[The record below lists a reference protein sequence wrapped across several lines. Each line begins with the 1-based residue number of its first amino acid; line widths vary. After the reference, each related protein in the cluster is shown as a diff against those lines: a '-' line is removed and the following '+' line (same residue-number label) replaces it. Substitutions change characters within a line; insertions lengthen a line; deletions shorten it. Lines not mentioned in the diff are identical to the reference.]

1 MSKVFSCL
9 SRGGG
14 CRKFKI
20 FIAARPEKRQ
30 AELAFCLFTFYFCLS
45 RLVSYLFMTTVEYPL
60 WAWIS
65 FFVIVLTALAV
76 DLGIANRRTHAPSRR
91 ETFVWSAVWLGLALG
106 FIGFIYWMVSSHF
119 GYTDQAYELAW
130 TKSKEFL
137 TGYLIEL
144 SLSVDNLFVFL
155 LIFNYFKVPKKYQH
169 RVLFWGILGALV
181 MRMTM
186 IFAGAELVERFH
198 WIIYIFGAFLVY
210 TGIKMFGGD
219 DEDFHPEKS
228 PLVSF
233 VTRFVRIS
241 KHYEEEKFIVI
252 KDGKRTGTLLLL
264 VLIVVEV
271 SDLIFAVDSI
281 PAIFGVSTDK
291 FIVYTSNVFAILGL
305 RTFFFLLLNVVEKF
319 HYLKYGLAFV
329 LTFIG
334 VKMLLPLAAEAFL
347 LFFGTEG
354 HTPTTRFL
362 HDFLDKKYN
371 DSLIT
376 ISLSVVVVA
385 LALSVIL
392 SLVFPARKKETE
404 TEDEPPAS

>member
-1 MSKVFSCL
+1 MSS
-9 SRGGG
+9 
-14 CRKFKI
+14 I
-20 FIAARPEKRQ
+20 
-30 AELAFCLFTFYFCLS
+30 
-45 RLVSYLFMTTVEYPL
+45 EYPL
-60 WAWIS
+60 WAWIT

-76 DLGIANRRTHAPSRR
+76 DLGIANRRTHAPSKR
-91 ETFVWSAVWLGLALG
+91 ETFIWSAVWVSLAVG
-106 FIGFIYWMVSSHF
+106 FCGFIYWMVNSHF
-119 GYTDQAYELAW
+119 GEHTLALNK
-130 TKSKEFL
+130 TKEYF

-169 RVLFWGILGALV
+169 RVLFWGIFGALV

-219 DEDFHPEKS
+219 DEEFHPEKS
-228 PLVSF
+228 WLVSF

-241 KHYEEEKFIVI
+241 KHYDEDKFIII
-252 KDGKRTGTLLLL
+252 KDGKRIGTLLLL

-281 PAIFGVSTDK
+281 PAIFGITTDK

-334 VKMLLPLAAEAFL
+334 VKMLLPLAAETTLWLYGKDA
-347 LFFGTEG
+347 
-354 HTPTTRFL
+354 HTPFAQFL
-362 HDFLDKKYN
+362 HDFIDKKYN

-376 ISLSVVVVA
+376 ISLSVVVIT
-385 LALSVIL
+385 LALSIIL
-392 SLVFPARKKETE
+392 SLIFPARKKETPA
-404 TEDEPPAS
+404 EDEHEPS